1 MEWDRKSNLLVK
13 SSNFTGQ
20 ASLKVNEEALE
31 LLSSI
36 DKPIAVLSVCG
47 PYRTGK
53 SYLVSCILGNP
64 GAFKIGHSME
74 SCTRGVWMSTT
85 ILERED
91 LAVVLLDTEGM
102 DSVNSDGLLK
112 ADFINKMMMVTTL
125 LSSLLIY
132 NSIGA
137 PEWSDLEEL
146 RYTTSTKCTI
156 TDLRNYGS
164 ECIFCGRTGYLMLL
178 CLLSKLTIAVPVFSW
193 ARNQKFA

>member
-1 MEWDRKSNLLVK
+1 MEWDRAKNLLVK
-13 SSNFTGQ
+13 SKSNFTGQ
-20 ASLKVNEEALE
+20 ASLKVIEEALE

-36 DKPIAVLSVCG
+36 SKPIAVLSLCG

-53 SYLVSCILGNP
+53 SFLVSSILGNP

-102 DSVNSDGLLK
+102 DSVDGEGSLK

-125 LSSLLIY
+125 LSSLLVY
-132 NSIGA
+132 NSTGV

-146 RYTTSTKCTI
+146 R
-156 TDLRNYGS
+156 
-164 ECIFCGRTGYLMLL
+164 
-178 CLLSKLTIAVPVFSW
+178 
-193 ARNQKFA
+193 